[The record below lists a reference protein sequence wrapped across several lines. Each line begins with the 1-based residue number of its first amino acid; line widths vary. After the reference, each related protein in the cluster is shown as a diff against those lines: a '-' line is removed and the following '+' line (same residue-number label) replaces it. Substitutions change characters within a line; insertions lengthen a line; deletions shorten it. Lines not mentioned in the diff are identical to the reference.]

1 MQLNKP
7 GLYTGIAPAD
17 YFADPAPQPS
27 LTQSLAKII
36 LDRSPLH
43 AWYAHPRLNPDFVDD
58 DATKYDVGNIA
69 HTLLIGRGKTIE
81 VLEDFDDWRTKAAK
95 EQREAAAAAGRL
107 AVLPKHFAKA
117 DRMVSS
123 ARTQLA
129 QRGLEDLF
137 TEGHGEVVLLWQ
149 EDHIWLRQ
157 MIDWLTPDR
166 MTFCDFK
173 TTEQSAS
180 PVKLDAKMW
189 NDGWHIQAAM
199 AERGLDAMDPTS
211 HGRRDY
217 LFVVQ
222 EAAPPY
228 LLTVARICEAPLTI
242 ARKQLQWAVDRWTEC
257 QANNVYPGYPLET
270 VEPAMPGWA
279 EQQWLSREIDEE
291 DARRRGT
298 PSDILMGG

>member
-1 MQLNKP
+1 M
-7 GLYTGIAPAD
+7 
-17 YFADPAPQPS
+17 
-27 LTQSLAKII
+27 
-36 LDRSPLH
+36 
-43 AWYAHPRLNPDFVDD
+43 VD
-58 DATKYDVGNIA
+58 A
-69 HTLLIGRGKTIE
+69 
-81 VLEDFDDWRTKAAK
+81 
-95 EQREAAAAAGRL
+95 
-107 AVLPKHFAKA
+107 
-117 DRMVSS
+117 

-129 QRGLEDLF
+129 LRGLDDLF
-137 TEGHGEVVLLWQ
+137 VEGDGEVVLAWEEEVTD
-149 EDHIWLRQ
+149 EDGVVDTIWLRQ